1 MAAWISS
8 NPARLLLALGLLCRL
23 RAWTP
28 WQAANSSFIFT
39 LQRNGRALEKQA
51 RKEVTKT
58 MSKILRFDCIVLGG
72 GSAGVVLAARLSEDA
87 GRSVLLLE
95 AGPTFRPSE
104 APQSVRDASN
114 LAPDPELLWDD
125 NAARP
130 PNAPFE
136 LRARVLGGGSSI
148 NATNFSRALP
158 SDFTR
163 WTARGLAGWSYE
175 DVLPYYKKMETDH
188 QGDPSLH
195 GHSGPV
201 RVRRFDY
208 SEMTPS
214 HVAFIET
221 AKALGFPEIDDFN
234 GPDNFGVGR
243 LKMNNE
249 NRTRLSTALTYLTD
263 EVWRRD
269 NLTIRGETLVDAVRF
284 EQRRATGVR
293 LIGGEEIDADIV
305 VLAAGTLGSAAILLR
320 SGIGPAADLAGLG
333 IPVVADLPVGRHY
346 MEQPASVL
354 LHATTPDKL
363 GGTEPPV
370 SVLLVARSGGRQD
383 GPPDL
388 HVLPTHMAGVVG
400 ASTKGTVVAVNVAV
414 PRPEDEP
421 RGRLT
426 LTSRDARTP
435 PEIDFGLLRNPKDLE
450 KLADCVE
457 LGRRIAATKPFSD
470 YLNEEISP
478 GPKIR
483 SREEIKS
490 FLREHLQTYTGHM
503 TSSAP
508 MGPDY
513 DPRAVVDENAK
524 VRRVDG
530 LYAGD
535 ASIMPD
541 VPSVATNPTVI
552 LMAEIVSD
560 RIKAAHAAEVLVA
573 RSSS

>member
-1 MAAWISS
+1 
-8 NPARLLLALGLLCRL
+8 
-23 RAWTP
+23 
-28 WQAANSSFIFT
+28 
-39 LQRNGRALEKQA
+39 
-51 RKEVTKT
+51 
-58 MSKILRFDCIVLGG
+58 MSKFLKFNYIVVGG

-87 GRSVLLLE
+87 SRSVLLLE

-148 NATNFSRALP
+148 NAANFARAFP
-158 SDFTR
+158 SDFAR
-163 WTARGLAGWSYE
+163 WTARGLTSWSYE
-175 DVLPYYKKMETDH
+175 DVLPYYKKMETDL
-188 QGDPSLH
+188 QGDPALH

-221 AKALGFPEIDDFN
+221 AKVLGFPEIDDFN
-234 GPDNFGVGR
+234 GPENFGVGR
-243 LKMNNE
+243 LKMNIE
-249 NRTRLSTALTYLTD
+249 NGTRLSTALTYLTD

-269 NLTIRGETLVDAVRF
+269 NLTIRGEALVDTVRF
-284 EQRRATGVR
+284 EERRATGVR
-293 LIGGEEIDADIV
+293 LIGGEEIDADTV
-305 VLAAGTLGSAAILLR
+305 VLAAGTVGSAGILLR
-320 SGIGPAADLAGLG
+320 SGIGPAAELGGLG

-354 LHATTPDKL
+354 LHATTPGKL

-370 SVLLVARSGGRQD
+370 SVLAARSDSRQE

-388 HVLPTHMAGVVG
+388 HVVPTHIAGVVG
-400 ASTKGTVVAVNVAV
+400 PSEKGTAVSVNVAV
-414 PRPEDEP
+414 PRPEDDS

-426 LTSRDARTP
+426 LASRDPRIP

-450 KLADCVE
+450 KLADCVA
-457 LGRRIAATKPFSD
+457 LARRIAATKPFSD

-478 GPKIR
+478 GSKVR
-483 SREEIKS
+483 NREEIKS
-490 FLREHLQTYTGHM
+490 FLREHLQTYLHM

-508 MGPDY
+508 MGPDD
-513 DPRAVVDENAK
+513 DPRAVVDENGK

-535 ASIMPD
+535 ASVMPD
-541 VPSVATNPTVI
+541 TPSVAINPTVI
-552 LMAEIVSD
+552 LMAEIVAD
-560 RIKAAHAAEVLVA
+560 RIKAA
-573 RSSS
+573 RS

>member
-1 MAAWISS
+1 M
-8 NPARLLLALGLLCRL
+8 GK
-23 RAWTP
+23 
-28 WQAANSSFIFT
+28 F
-39 LQRNGRALEKQA
+39 
-51 RKEVTKT
+51 
-58 MSKILRFDCIVLGG
+58 SKFDCVVVGG
-72 GSAGVVLAARLSEDA
+72 GSAGAVLAARLSEDA
-87 GRSVLLLE
+87 SRSVLLLE
-95 AGPTFRPSE
+95 AGPTFRPGE
-104 APQSVRDASN
+104 APPSVRDGSN
-114 LAPDPELLWDD
+114 LAPAPELMWDD
-125 NAARP
+125 NVGRP
-130 PNAPFE
+130 ANAPFE
-136 LRARVLGGGSSI
+136 MRARVLGGGSSV
-148 NATNFSRALP
+148 NATNFSRAFP
-158 SDFTR
+158 SDFAR

-175 DVLPYYKKMETDH
+175 DVLPYYKKMETDP

-195 GHSGPV
+195 GRSGPM

-221 AKALGFPEIDDFN
+221 AKVLGFPEIADFN
-234 GPDNFGVGR
+234 GPEKFGVGR
-243 LKMNNE
+243 LPMNNE
-249 NRTRLSTALTYLTD
+249 NGTRLSTAITYLTD
-263 EVWRRD
+263 EVWGRG
-269 NLTIRGETLVDAVRF
+269 NLTIRGEALVDAVRF

-293 LIGGEEIDADIV
+293 LSGGEEIDAETV
-305 VLAAGTLGSAAILLR
+305 VLAAGTIGSGAVLLR

-333 IPVVADLPVGRHY
+333 IPLVADLPVGRQY

-354 LHATTPDKL
+354 LHATTPGKL
-363 GGTEPPV
+363 RGTEPPV

-388 HVLPTHMAGVVG
+388 HVLPTHIAGVVG
-400 ASTKGTVVAVNVAV
+400 SASKGTVVSVNVAV

-426 LTSRDARTP
+426 LASRDPRIP
-435 PEIDFGLLRNPKDLE
+435 PKIDFGLLRNPKDLE

-470 YLNEEISP
+470 YLDEEISP
-478 GPKIR
+478 GPNIR

-490 FLREHLQTYTGHM
+490 FLRDHLQTYTGHM

-508 MGPDY
+508 MGPAD
-513 DPRAVVDENAK
+513 DPRAVVDENGK

-541 VPSVATNPTVI
+541 VPTVATNPTVI
-552 LMAEIVSD
+552 LMAEIVAD
-560 RIKAAHAAEVLVA
+560 RIKAAT
-573 RSSS
+573 S

>member
-1 MAAWISS
+1 
-8 NPARLLLALGLLCRL
+8 
-23 RAWTP
+23 
-28 WQAANSSFIFT
+28 
-39 LQRNGRALEKQA
+39 
-51 RKEVTKT
+51 
-58 MSKILRFDCIVLGG
+58 MSKFLKFDCVVVGG

-87 GRSVLLLE
+87 SQSVLLLE
-95 AGPTFRPSE
+95 AGPTFRPRE

-114 LAPDPELLWDD
+114 LAPDFALLWDD

-148 NATNFSRALP
+148 NAGNFSRAFP
-158 SDFTR
+158 SDFAR
-163 WTARGLAGWSYE
+163 WTARGLTGGSYE
-175 DVLPYYKKMETDH
+175 DVLLYYKRMDTDL
-188 QGDPSLH
+188 QGDSALH

-208 SEMTPS
+208 NEMTPS
-214 HVAFIET
+214 HVAFIKT
-221 AKALGFPEIDDFN
+221 AKVLGFPELDDLN
-234 GPDNFGVGR
+234 GPKKFGVGR
-243 LKMNNE
+243 LPMNIE
-249 NRTRLSTALTYLTD
+249 NGTRLSTTLTYLTD
-263 EVWRRD
+263 EVWSRN
-269 NLTIRGETLVDAVRF
+269 NLTIRGEAVVDTVRF
-284 EQRRATGVR
+284 EERRATGVR
-293 LIGGEEIDADIV
+293 LIGGEEIDADTV

-320 SGIGPAADLAGLG
+320 SGIGPAAALREFG
-333 IPVVADLPVGRHY
+333 IPIVADLPVGRHH
-346 MEQPASVL
+346 MEQPASLL
-354 LHATTPDKL
+354 LHATTPGKL

-370 SVLLVARSGGRQD
+370 SVLLAARSGGRQD

-388 HVLPTHMAGVVG
+388 HVVPTHIAGVVG
-400 ASTKGTVVAVNVAV
+400 PSEKGTAVSINVAV
-414 PRPEDEP
+414 PRPEDDS

-426 LTSRDARTP
+426 LASRDPRVLLNI
-435 PEIDFGLLRNPKDLE
+435 EFGLLGNPNDLD

-457 LGRRIAATKPFSD
+457 LGRRIATTKPFSD

-478 GPKIR
+478 GSKVR

-490 FLREHLQTYTGHM
+490 FLREHLQTYLHM

-508 MGPDY
+508 MGPDD
-513 DPRAVVDENAK
+513 DPRAVVDENGK

-552 LMAEIVSD
+552 LMAEIVAD
-560 RIKAAHAAEVLVA
+560 RVKAGWASNGYA
-573 RSSS
+573 RVRSQAIRTP

>member
-1 MAAWISS
+1 
-8 NPARLLLALGLLCRL
+8 
-23 RAWTP
+23 
-28 WQAANSSFIFT
+28 
-39 LQRNGRALEKQA
+39 
-51 RKEVTKT
+51 
-58 MSKILRFDCIVLGG
+58 MSKSLRFDCIVVGG

-87 GRSVLLLE
+87 SQSVLLLE

-114 LAPDPELLWDD
+114 LAPDRELLWDD
-125 NAARP
+125 NVARP

-148 NATNFSRALP
+148 NATNFSRAFP
-158 SDFTR
+158 SDFAR
-163 WTARGLAGWSYE
+163 WTARGLAGWSYQ

-234 GPDNFGVGR
+234 GPQKFGVGR
-243 LKMNNE
+243 LKLNNE
-249 NRTRLSTALTYLTD
+249 NGTRLSTALTYLTD

-293 LIGGEEIDADIV
+293 LLGGEEIDADTI
-305 VLAAGTLGSAAILLR
+305 VLAAGTLGSGAILLR

-354 LHATTPDKL
+354 LHATTPGKL

-400 ASTKGTVVAVNVAV
+400 PSSKGTAAAVNVAV

-426 LTSRDARTP
+426 LTSRDPRIP

-457 LGRRIAATKPFSD
+457 LGRRIAATKPFSG

-478 GPKIR
+478 GPKVR

-508 MGPDY
+508 MGPDN
-513 DPRAVVDENAK
+513 DQRAVVDENGK
-524 VRRVDG
+524 VRRVEG

-552 LMAEIVSD
+552 LMAEIVAD
-560 RIKAAHAAEVLVA
+560 RVKAGLANNGYA
-573 RSSS
+573 RVRSEAISAP

>member
-1 MAAWISS
+1 
-8 NPARLLLALGLLCRL
+8 
-23 RAWTP
+23 
-28 WQAANSSFIFT
+28 
-39 LQRNGRALEKQA
+39 
-51 RKEVTKT
+51 
-58 MSKILRFDCIVLGG
+58 MSTFDCVVVGG
-72 GSAGVVLAARLSEDA
+72 GSAGAVLAARLSEDA
-87 GRSVLLLE
+87 SRSVLLLE

-104 APQSVRDASN
+104 VPQSLRDGFN
-114 LAPDPELLWDD
+114 LAPDPQLMWDD
-125 NAARP
+125 NAGRP
-130 PNAPFE
+130 ANAPFE
-136 LRARVLGGGSSI
+136 LRARVLGGGSSV

-158 SDFTR
+158 SDFAR

-175 DVLPYYKKMETDH
+175 DVLPYYKKMETDR

-195 GHSGPV
+195 GHSGPL

-208 SEMTPS
+208 SEITPS
-214 HVAFIET
+214 HVAFIDA

-234 GPDNFGVGR
+234 GPEKFGVGR
-243 LKMNNE
+243 LPMNNE
-249 NRTRLSTALTYLTD
+249 SGTRLSTAITYLTD
-263 EVWRRD
+263 DVWGRS
-269 NLTIRGETLVDAVRF
+269 NLSIRGGAIVDIVRF
-284 EQRRATGVR
+284 EGQRATGVR
-293 LIGGEEIDADIV
+293 LWGGEEIDAHMV
-305 VLAAGTLGSAAILLR
+305 VLAAGTIGSGAVLLR

-354 LHATTPDKL
+354 LHATTPGKL
-363 GGTEPPV
+363 GGTSPPA
-370 SVLLVARSGGRQD
+370 SVILAARSGGRHE

-388 HVLPTHMAGVVG
+388 HVLPTHITGVVG
-400 ASTKGTVVAVNVAV
+400 SSSKGTFVSVNVAV

-426 LTSRDARTP
+426 LRSRDPRVA

-450 KLADCVE
+450 KLADCIE
-457 LGRRIAATKPFSD
+457 LGRRIAATKPLSA
-470 YLNEEISP
+470 YLDEEVSP
-478 GPKIR
+478 GPTVK
-483 SREEIKS
+483 SREEIKA

-508 MGPDY
+508 MGADD
-513 DPRAVVDENAK
+513 DPRAVVDENGK

-541 VPSVATNPTVI
+541 VPTVATNPTVI

-560 RIKAAHAAEVLVA
+560 RIKAGWAKMAKPPI
-573 RSSS
+573 RSEAISAP

>member
-1 MAAWISS
+1 
-8 NPARLLLALGLLCRL
+8 
-23 RAWTP
+23 
-28 WQAANSSFIFT
+28 
-39 LQRNGRALEKQA
+39 
-51 RKEVTKT
+51 
-58 MSKILRFDCIVLGG
+58 MSKFMRFDYVVVGG
-72 GSAGVVLAARLSEDA
+72 GSAGAVLAARLSEDPSK
-87 GRSVLLLE
+87 SVLLLE

-148 NATNFSRALP
+148 NATNFSRAFP
-158 SDFTR
+158 SDFAR

-175 DVLPYYKKMETDH
+175 DVLPYYKKMETDDY
-188 QGDPSLH
+188 GDPSLH

-201 RVRRFDY
+201 RVRRVDY

-214 HVAFIET
+214 HAAFIET
-221 AKALGFPEIDDFN
+221 AKALGFPEIDDLN
-234 GPDNFGVGR
+234 GPEKFGVGR
-243 LKMNNE
+243 LPMNNE
-249 NRTRLSTALTYLTD
+249 NGTRLSTALTYLTD

-269 NLTIRGETLVDAVRF
+269 NLTIRGETLVDTVRF

-293 LIGGEEIDADIV
+293 LAGGEEIDADTVI
-305 VLAAGTLGSAAILLR
+305 LAAGTLGSAALLLR
-320 SGIGPAADLAGLG
+320 SGVGPAADLDGLG
-333 IPVVADLPVGRHY
+333 IPVVADLPVGQHY
-346 MEQPASVL
+346 MEQPASLV
-354 LHATTPDKL
+354 LHATTPGKL

-370 SVLLVARSGGRQD
+370 SVILAARSGGRQD

-388 HVLPTHMAGVVG
+388 HVVPTHITGVVG
-400 ASTKGTVVAVNVAV
+400 PSEKGTAISINVAV
-414 PRPEDEP
+414 PRPEDDS

-426 LTSRDARTP
+426 LASRDPRIP
-435 PEIDFGLLRNPKDLE
+435 LKIEFGLLRNPKDLE

-457 LGRRIAATKPFSD
+457 LARRIAATKPFSD
-470 YLNEEISP
+470 YFNEEISP
-478 GPKIR
+478 GPKVR

-490 FLREHLQTYTGHM
+490 FLREHVQTYLGHM
-503 TSSAP
+503 TASAP
-508 MGPDY
+508 MGPDD
-513 DPRAVVDENAK
+513 DPRAVVDENGK

-541 VPSVATNPTVI
+541 IPSVAINPTVI
-552 LMAEIVSD
+552 LMAEIVADRVKAARAKTTGIPVSDQRPLARLCRLSD
-560 RIKAAHAAEVLVA
+560 RTRRAVQSAVRPEFRERDASAIQQSRIGE
-573 RSSS
+573 RSEQYGK